1 MLTPGPGA
9 LGITGLEP
17 RHPFALAQGIEL
29 PAGPSSLDVRSG
41 LELEQLFAL
50 ALELSSLRLR
60 KPLHW
65 V

>member
-1 MLTPGPGA
+1 MLTLGPGA
-9 LGITGLEP
+9 LVITGLEP
-17 RHPFALAQGIEL
+17 RHPFALAQGVEL
-29 PAGPSSLDVRSG
+29 PAGPFSWDAHSG